1 MKNLFLSIIIS
12 LLISVSASPV
22 FSDEAKETLYSQI
35 NRTVIRLEHYET
47 VSQEGSNVARRKNV
61 PDGTAFFVVN
71 GSNLFI
77 VTARHVVDRAYNLH
91 ARVQCKNS
99 KTGEKKVVILK
110 LPRDKWTFHKNTG
123 DSTTSFVD
131 VAVMKI
137 FAMRDWSIVHFRYE
151 PDESAS
157 LNKNQLPPEDAEPPA
172 PILVF
177 GFPANVGFELNE
189 QNPLVRFG
197 IVSLKAGKKFIKL
210 SSGKYV
216 DERCCLIDARIF
228 GGNSGSPV
236 MNQIA
241 PGNAEPKLLGLVTA
255 ASKNLDFAIIEPVSR
270 IRETIDS
277 AKDKEPYGTW
287 EEIKGKTELATDRE
301 IQDNV
306 DEIK

>member
-1 MKNLFLSIIIS
+1 MKNALNVMIVV
-12 LLISVSASPV
+12 LLVCVSTSRTFAEEP
-22 FSDEAKETLYSQI
+22 KESLYSQI

-47 VSQEGSNVARRKNV
+47 VIQEGSNSGKRKNV
-61 PDGTAFFVVN
+61 PDGTGFFVVN
-71 GSNLFI
+71 GNNLFI
-77 VTARHVVDRAYNLH
+77 VTARHVVEKSYNLH
-91 ARVQCKNS
+91 ARVQCKNT
-99 KTGEKKVVILK
+99 KTGEKKVVVLK
-110 LPRDKWTFHKNTG
+110 LPRDKWTFHANAG
-123 DSTTSFVD
+123 DSTTNYVD

-151 PDESAS
+151 SEDSS
-157 LNKNQLPPEDAEPPA
+157 SQNKNQLPFADAEPPA

-177 GFPANVGFELNE
+177 GFPANVGFELPE

-197 IVSLKAGKKFIKL
+197 IVSLKAGKKIIKL

-228 GGNSGSPV
+228 GGNSGGPV

-241 PGNAEPKLLGLVTA
+241 PGNSEPKLLGLVTA

-270 IRETIDS
+270 IRETIDL
-277 AKDKEPYGTW
+277 AKDKEPYGMW
-287 EEIKGKTELATDRE
+287 EEIKGKTELAKDKE
-301 IQDNV
+301 LQDSV